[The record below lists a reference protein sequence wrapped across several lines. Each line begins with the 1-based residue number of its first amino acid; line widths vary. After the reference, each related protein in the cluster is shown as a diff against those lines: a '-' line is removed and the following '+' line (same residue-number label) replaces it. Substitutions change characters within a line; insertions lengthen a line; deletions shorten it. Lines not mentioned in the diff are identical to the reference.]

1 MKDHGIVESTFK
13 PDAIRLDGYSVW
25 IATDITEIAED
36 IKNESVTMYQYYLKQ
51 YSKDEYIKDM
61 WAQLINVQ
69 LAMCDMYETL
79 TEEEL

>member
-36 IKNESVTMYQYYLKQ
+36 IKNESVTMYQYHLKQ

-69 LAMCDMYETL
+69 LTMCDMYEAL
-79 TEEEL
+79 TEEE